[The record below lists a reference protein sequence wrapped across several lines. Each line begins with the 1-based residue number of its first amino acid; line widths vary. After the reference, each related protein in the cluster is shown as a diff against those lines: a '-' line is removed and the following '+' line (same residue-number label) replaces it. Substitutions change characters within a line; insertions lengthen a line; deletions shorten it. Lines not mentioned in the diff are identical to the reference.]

1 MKKRW
6 LFAAILAL
14 VFAAC
19 MAVFAACGGN
29 GGDGN
34 SNGNGNQNGNGNS
47 NGNGGTDITD
57 PGLIDGSQL
66 QGIAVSQSGTL
77 SWSRLKIASKYLLTV
92 TLADGE
98 HTYELGKEVGSL
110 DLTALSDGAALGY
123 GKNSLT
129 LTVFEW
135 QEEEIEGETI
145 GGDVPVD
152 SDSFFVISRYSGY
165 SLDRLGYADEYVEM
179 DGFYSSPRT
188 DENGTYYLSEQIMED
203 ANEEMRYNVS
213 KSVKAKEGSSV
224 QFYKSREDRAAEQ
237 NAIGGFDFNIEAI
250 GHGDNFY
257 YARAKDAAG
266 AAHDYDLLIRG
277 VAYRRISVVQGNRI
291 TNNDGF
297 SETTYTTLNF
307 SQTVLEGD
315 LFDINAV
322 YEKAGILGNIYVLR
336 DGDFNLYEADT
347 DCYAPVSWSESI
359 TLYADDIAWTGD
371 MLDAFEEYGAD
382 YTLAFT
388 PASAANGQPDRVELT
403 YNKGTAEN
411 TDVVI
416 PGNINGAKVVLD
428 EFSFY
433 NAEITSAVFGEGT
446 REIPDKVF
454 FLCDSLERVIIPKG
468 VTYVGRDIFSGNVKD
483 KLTIFCMGSK
493 EDTKNWNPSW
503 NSSFTS
509 TFKTVYDAGT
519 YESGNVRYTLDVAK
533 MTASAYALAG
543 FGGTFPAEV
552 RYEALSAQPFAVTR
566 ITYVEEPSL
575 TSLTVPVSVTEI
587 SQGAFAQ
594 CQNLQSITLPFVGG
608 APELTLDNR
617 DDFDYIF
624 GSGNVPQSL
633 QTVILTGDAPIGEF
647 AFSGC
652 TNLKY
657 LEIQGNVP
665 EIGNG
670 AFGACV
676 FESVKVSAQN
686 EYFESVGDHYLLG
699 KDGTLYYSCDGS
711 LPSSGI
717 TVIAGGAFY
726 YREDVTSVS
735 VPAGVKYIG
744 ANAFCGCSALASVAL
759 PEGVERIGEN
769 AFAETAYANNAA
781 NKENGVLYIGN
792 YLIWA
797 DYNYEFDP
805 ASCVRAGTVL
815 IADGAFQYMNLT
827 GDTLILPESVRYI
840 GSEAF
845 RGVDFAAVVA
855 TGAEVIGD
863 RAFFTDNFSYIV
875 LGDGLKEIGEEF
887 FRYFFRGCYFYEGTA
902 QQWENVEI
910 AFYNNYMSSLDSLL
924 YFYSESAPQGEG
936 NYWHYVNGEPV
947 QWQ

>member
-6 LFAAILAL
+6 MSAAILAL

-29 GGDGN
+29 GGGDGN
-34 SNGNGNQNGNGNS
+34 SNGNGNGNGNQ
-47 NGNGGTDITD
+47 NGGGGTDIVD

-77 SWSRLKIASKYLLTV
+77 SWSRLKIASKYMLTV

-123 GKNSLT
+123 GKNSMT

-152 SDSFFVISRYSGY
+152 SDSFFVISRYAGY
-165 SLDRLGYADEYVEM
+165 SLDRLGYADGYVEM

-188 DENGTYYLSEQIMED
+188 DGNGTYYLSEQIMDD

-213 KSVKAKEGSSV
+213 KFVKAKEGSSV
-224 QFYKSREDRAAEQ
+224 QFYKTREDRAAEQ
-237 NAIGGFDFNIEAI
+237 NPVEGFDFNIETI
-250 GHGDNFY
+250 GHGNNY
-257 YARAKDAAG
+257 YYVRAKDAGG

-322 YEKAGILGNIYVLR
+322 YEKAGILDNIYVLR

-359 TLYADDIAWTGD
+359 TLYADDIGWTGD
-371 MLDAFEEYGAD
+371 MLDAFEEYGTD
-382 YTLAFT
+382 YTLAY
-388 PASAANGQPDRVELT
+388 SYAANGQPDCIKLT
-403 YNKGTAEN
+403 YNKQTADN
-411 TDVVI
+411 KDVVI
-416 PGNINGAKVVLD
+416 PAKIAGAKVVLD
-428 EFSFY
+428 KFSFY
-433 NAEITSAVFGEGT
+433 NAEITSAVFESGFL
-446 REIPDKVF
+446 EIPDETF
-454 FLCDSLERVIIPKG
+454 FRCDFLERVIIPAS
-468 VTYVGRDIFSGNVKD
+468 VTYVGRDIFSGNAKD
-483 KLTIFCMGSK
+483 ILTIFCLGTK

-519 YESGNVRYTLDVAK
+519 YESGNVRYTLDVIK

-552 RYEALSAQPFAVTR
+552 RYEALSAQPFAVTK

-587 SQGAFAQ
+587 SQRAFAQ
-594 CQNLQSITLPFVGG
+594 CQNLQSITLPFAGG
-608 APELTLDNR
+608 SPELTLDNQ

-624 GSGNVPQSL
+624 GSSNVPQSL
-633 QTVILTGDAPIGEF
+633 QTVILTGDAPIGRF

-657 LEIQGNVP
+657 LEIQGNVQV
-665 EIGNG
+665 IGDG
-670 AFGACV
+670 AFGACI

-686 EYFESVGDHYLLG
+686 EYFESVGDKYLLG

-717 TVIAGGAFY
+717 TAVAGGAFY

-744 ANAFCGCSALASVAL
+744 ANAFCGCSNLASVAL

-769 AFAETAYANNAA
+769 AFTETAYANNAS

-815 IADGAFQYMNLT
+815 IADGAFQNMNLT

-840 GSEAF
+840 GNEAF
-845 RGVDFAAVVA
+845 WGVDFAAVVA
-855 TGAEVIGD
+855 TGAEVIGNV
-863 RAFFTDNFSYIV
+863 AFFTDNFSYIV

-910 AFYNNYMSSLDSLL
+910 AFYNNYMSSLDSQL

-947 QWQ
+947 QW

>member
-1 MKKRW
+1 M
-6 LFAAILAL
+6 
-14 VFAAC
+14 
-19 MAVFAACGGN
+19 
-29 GGDGN
+29 
-34 SNGNGNQNGNGNS
+34 
-47 NGNGGTDITD
+47 
-57 PGLIDGSQL
+57 
-66 QGIAVSQSGTL
+66 
-77 SWSRLKIASKYLLTV
+77 
-92 TLADGE
+92 
-98 HTYELGKEVGSL
+98 
-110 DLTALSDGAALGY
+110 
-123 GKNSLT
+123 
-129 LTVFEW
+129 
-135 QEEEIEGETI
+135 
-145 GGDVPVD
+145 
-152 SDSFFVISRYSGY
+152 
-165 SLDRLGYADEYVEM
+165 
-179 DGFYSSPRT
+179 
-188 DENGTYYLSEQIMED
+188 
-203 ANEEMRYNVS
+203 
-213 KSVKAKEGSSV
+213 
-224 QFYKSREDRAAEQ
+224 
-237 NAIGGFDFNIEAI
+237 
-250 GHGDNFY
+250 
-257 YARAKDAAG
+257 
-266 AAHDYDLLIRG
+266 
-277 VAYRRISVVQGNRI
+277 QGNRI

-519 YESGNVRYTLDVAK
+519 YESGNVRYTLDAAK

-617 DDFDYIF
+617 DDFVYIF

-633 QTVILTGDAPIGEF
+633 QTVILTGDAPIGEY

-657 LEIQGNVP
+657 LEIRGNVP

-717 TVIAGGAFY
+717 TAIAGGAFY

-805 ASCVRAGTVL
+805 AACVRAGTVL

>member
-1 MKKRW
+1 MKKKW

-34 SNGNGNQNGNGNS
+34 SNGNGNQ

-152 SDSFFVISRYSGY
+152 SDSFLVISRYSGY

-203 ANEEMRYNVS
+203 ANAEMRYNVS

-237 NAIGGFDFNIEAI
+237 NAIGGFDFNIETI

-322 YEKAGILGNIYVLR
+322 YEKAGILDNIYVLR

-416 PGNINGAKVVLD
+416 PGNINGAKVVLN

-552 RYEALSAQPFAVTR
+552 RYEALSAQPFAVTG

-594 CQNLQSITLPFVGG
+594 CQNLQSITLPFAGG
-608 APELTLDNR
+608 LPELTSDYRDN
-617 DDFDYIF
+617 FDYIF

-633 QTVILTGDAPIGEF
+633 QTVILTGDAPISEF

-657 LEIQGNVP
+657 LEIRGNVP

-717 TVIAGGAFY
+717 TAIAGGAFY
-726 YREDVTSVS
+726 YRKDVAAVS

-744 ANAFCGCSALASVAL
+744 ANAFCGCSALASIVL

-769 AFAETAYANNAA
+769 AFAETAYASNAA

-792 YLIWA
+792 YLIRA
-797 DYNYEFDP
+797 NSNDFFDP
-805 ASCVRAGTVL
+805 ASCVREGTVL
-815 IADGAFQYMNLT
+815 IADGALKNVNWMS
-827 GDTLILPESVRYI
+827 GSESIILPESVRYI
-840 GSEAF
+840 GNDAF
-845 RGVDFAAVVA
+845 ESIPGITSVVA
-855 TGAEVIGD
+855 VGAEVIGD
-863 RAFFTDNFSYIV
+863 RVFLTDNLLYIV

-887 FRYFFRGCYFYEGTA
+887 FRYFFRGCYFYKGTA
-902 QQWENVEI
+902 QQWESVEI
-910 AFYNNYMSSLDSLL
+910 AFYNNDTTWLDSQL

-936 NYWHYVNGEPV
+936 NYWLYVNGEPV

>member
-1 MKKRW
+1 MKKKW
-6 LFAAILAL
+6 LFAAVLAM

-34 SNGNGNQNGNGNS
+34 SNGNGNQNGNG
-47 NGNGGTDITD
+47 GTDITD

-66 QGIAVSQSGTL
+66 QGIAVSQEGTL
-77 SWSRLKIASKYLLTV
+77 SWSRLKIASKYMLTV

-110 DLTALSDGAALGY
+110 DLTALSDGATLGY

-135 QEEEIEGETI
+135 QEEEVEGETI
-145 GGDVPVD
+145 GDDVPVD
-152 SDSFFVISRYSGY
+152 SDSFFVISRYAGY

-213 KSVKAKEGSSV
+213 KFVKAKEGSSV

-371 MLDAFEEYGAD
+371 MLDAFEEYGTD
-382 YTLAFT
+382 YTLAYSYA
-388 PASAANGQPDRVELT
+388 ASGQPDRIKLT
-403 YNKGTAEN
+403 YNKQTAEN
-411 TDVVI
+411 KDVVI
-416 PGNINGAKVVLD
+416 PAKIVGAKVVLD
-428 EFSFY
+428 SFSFY
-433 NAEITSAVFGEGT
+433 NAEITSAVFENGFL
-446 REIPDKVF
+446 EIPDETF
-454 FLCDSLERVIIPKG
+454 FRCDSLERVIIPAS

-483 KLTIFCMGSK
+483 KLTIFCLGSK
-493 EDTKNWNPSW
+493 EDTKNWNASW

-519 YESGNVRYTLDVAK
+519 YESGNVRYTLDVAE

-552 RYEALSAQPFAVTR
+552 RYEALSAQPFAVTG

-587 SQGAFAQ
+587 SQRAFAQ
-594 CQNLQSITLPFVGG
+594 CQSLQSITLPFAGG
-608 APELTLDNR
+608 SPELTFDYQ

-624 GSGNVPQSL
+624 GSSNVPQAL
-633 QTVILTGDAPIGEF
+633 QTVILTGDAPIGEY

-657 LEIQGNVP
+657 LEIRGNVP

-686 EYFESVGDHYLLG
+686 EYFESVGDKYLLG

-717 TVIAGGAFY
+717 TAIAGGAFY
-726 YREDVTSVS
+726 YRKDVAAVS

-744 ANAFCGCSALASVAL
+744 ANAFCGCSALASIVL

-769 AFAETAYANNAA
+769 AFAETAYASNAA

-792 YLIWA
+792 YLIRA
-797 DYNYEFDP
+797 NSNDFFDP
-805 ASCVRAGTVL
+805 ASCVREGTVL
-815 IADGAFQYMNLT
+815 IADGALKNVNWMS
-827 GDTLILPESVRYI
+827 GSESIILPESVRYI
-840 GSEAF
+840 GNDAF
-845 RGVDFAAVVA
+845 ESIPGITSVVA
-855 TGAEVIGD
+855 VGAEVIGD
-863 RAFFTDNFSYIV
+863 RVFLTDNLLYIV

-902 QQWENVEI
+902 QQWESVEI
-910 AFYNNYMSSLDSLL
+910 AFYNNTTTWLDSQL